1 VYNSLSYDSDIIEI
15 HPLFGE
21 FDLIAKYK
29 IKNPSKKGE
38 KISKKLRD
46 IDGVL
51 DTKLI

>member
-1 VYNSLSYDSDIIEI
+1 MEI

-21 FDLIAKYK
+21 FDLIAKFK
-29 IKNPSKKGE
+29 IKSPHKKGE
-38 KISKKLRD
+38 KLSKKIRN